1 MNEAAETK
9 VCPFCA
15 ETIKAAAKKCPYCN
29 SRLPRR
35 ARIRKEFILGIA
47 FLLVILTSF
56 AYVCLLAYPE
66 SPDDS
71 ILHGRSFGSHR
82 NDLLVKSLAINSEKR
97 TTNALY
103 YNVSGFIT
111 NRGAYPWRVKEIELT
126 ISNNQGAVD
135 IRHQEVKEPF
145 VIQPKTEHAFV
156 FRFGTFLTNSIVS
169 TQARV
174 ENARDGT
181 LANDDD

>member
-15 ETIKAAAKKCPYCN
+15 ETIKAAARKCPFCN
-29 SRLPRR
+29 SRVSRHT
-35 ARIRKEFILGIA
+35 RIRQELILGLC
-47 FLLVILTSF
+47 FLTVFGSFIYIWALT
-56 AYVCLLAYPE
+56 YPE
-66 SPDDS
+66 SPGDS
-71 ILHGRSFGSHR
+71 IFRGRSFGSHR

-97 TTNALY
+97 TTNAYY
-103 YNVSGFIT
+103 YNVSGFVT
-111 NRGAYPWRVKEIELT
+111 NKGVYPWRVKEIELT
-126 ISNNQGAVD
+126 ISNSQGAVD
-135 IRHQEVKEPF
+135 IRHEEVKEPF
-145 VIQPKTEHAFV
+145 VIQPGAEHAFV
-156 FRFGTFLTNSIVS
+156 FRYETILTNSIVS